1 MGRFRNQN
9 DADDMRMA
17 GVGLLRA
24 LYGPLEW
31 RAHCDL
37 GETMAQLFPS

>member
-1 MGRFRNQN
+1 MGSFRNQN
-9 DADDMRMA
+9 YADDMRMA
-17 GVGLLRA
+17 GAGLLRA

-37 GETMAQLFPS
+37 GEMMAQLFPS